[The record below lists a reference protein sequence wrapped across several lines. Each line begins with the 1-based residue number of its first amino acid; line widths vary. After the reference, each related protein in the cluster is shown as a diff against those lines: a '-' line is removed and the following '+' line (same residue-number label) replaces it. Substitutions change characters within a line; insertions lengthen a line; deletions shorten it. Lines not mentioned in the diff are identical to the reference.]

1 MSKPKAT
8 NKFNNQNQTLTQMG
22 YVEVGAKE
30 MAQRKDDAVDAIAML
45 GQTSQ
50 SSNSDEDTPLVVTPP
65 PKKRA
70 KTSDDD
76 SVTSEN
82 TVSIGP
88 HPHGDVAF
96 HFRVSYASI
105 EDVGG
110 QDQLHPV
117 FGYTKFW
124 YEKEYVEL
132 KLEQVFHR
140 LKWWRN
146 KNEEIIDF
154 QDEMY
159 GQDKINHFY
168 HNVVNETL
176 KIEDKIRH
184 YKYVALNVLNREALA
199 SVLQKD
205 KEDGIVRFMY
215 HLIHSKKMSLYKAE
229 WYVGFKTVTV
239 FEKYGE
245 TKPYGEVSLEAG
257 ESFEWKK
264 YENLED

>member
-1 MSKPKAT
+1 MSKPRAT
-8 NKFNNQNQTLTQMG
+8 NKFSNQNQTLTQMG
-22 YVEVGAKE
+22 YVEVGSKE
-30 MAQRKDDAVDAIAML
+30 MARREDEAVDAIAML
-45 GQTSQ
+45 GQATQ
-50 SSNSDEDTPLVVTPP
+50 SSDEDTPLEVTP

-70 KTSDDD
+70 KTSDDV
-76 SVTSEN
+76 SVASEG
-82 TVSIGP
+82 TASLGP

-96 HFRVSYASI
+96 HFRVPYASI

-110 QDQLHPV
+110 QDQLHSV

-124 YEKEYVEL
+124 YEKDYVEL

-146 KNEEIIDF
+146 KHEEIIDF

-176 KIEDKIRH
+176 KIEDNIRH

-205 KEDGIVRFMY
+205 KDDGIVRFMF
-215 HLIHSKKMSLYKAE
+215 HLIHAKKLSLYKAE

-264 YENLED
+264 YEDMED